1 MSVRNSRAMTIVVRP
16 ATSADLEEAGRI
28 AVDAYEAAGQLD
40 DGPHQGYGLVLGDTA
55 SRMRD
60 AHLLV
65 AERDGL
71 IVGTVTIC
79 PPGSSVA
86 EIGRAGEV
94 EFRFLAVDPVAWR
107 SGVADALIEACDDHA
122 RATGAQSLT
131 ISVRDINHG
140 ARALYEKRGFTRV
153 PDRDWS
159 PVPNVDLQVLTR
171 PVLPR

>member
-1 MSVRNSRAMTIVVRP
+1 MALVVRP
-16 ATSADLEEAGRI
+16 ATPDDLQEAGRI
-28 AVDAYEAAGQLD
+28 AVAAYETAGQLD
-40 DGPHQGYGLVLGDTA
+40 DGPHQGYGMVLADTA

-60 AHLLV
+60 AMLLV
-65 AERDGL
+65 AERDGR

-79 PPGSSVA
+79 PPGSPVA
-86 EIGRAGEV
+86 EIGRDGEV

-107 SGVADALIEACDDHA
+107 TGVADALIEACDEHA
-122 RATGAQSLT
+122 RQQGAHSLA

-159 PVPNVDLQVLTR
+159 PVPNVDLYVLTR
-171 PVLPR
+171 AVRSA